1 MQAQPWLYSHPRDAT
16 WDLQN
21 AAKPLAS
28 SRRREAGRRQGARD
42 GRDNH
47 GSSFASAENNC
58 PQGPL
63 TTSPLP
69 ALLLGGKQ
77 VMLAASSAPH

>member
-1 MQAQPWLYSHPRDAT
+1 MQAQPRLYSHPRDAT

-28 SRRREAGRRQGARD
+28 GRQREAAQRKGARD
-42 GRDNH
+42 GKDGH
-47 GSSFASAENNC
+47 GSSFASVEEDC

-63 TTSPLP
+63 ARPLP
-69 ALLLGGKQ
+69 ASLLGVEQ